1 MNCFVH
7 GYLVALVVDHR
18 VGLRSDQRESPRDF
32 VRVDH
37 ICLDTEPLRTMQEK
51 EYRVTPR

>member
-37 ICLDTEPLRTMQEK
+37 ICLDTETLRTMQEK